1 MANGLPSVVTT
12 LASNAAPPSVADT
25 ANLPLVVGPCSTGP
39 NGGALNVP
47 TTLAGPQDLPQYGN
61 GPGIEM
67 AAEVG
72 QAAGWPVTFV
82 RSETTTPSVM
92 SDLYKVEGSGAGA
105 AKVVYGTIILPGADA
120 NGSVMLQSLQPG
132 VTLTVVQ
139 GGAAAFTAS
148 GLDVTLTVVA
158 ATTTAANIV
167 ALSLAAVADLIGT
180 PTLPGSSN
188 TGASV
193 CASTLSKT
201 AFDNGLVSYVAKV
214 GSAVQVPG
222 ADANGGLVYLSNLTG
237 VKVVQV
243 ISGNNTALD
252 CYVDPAT
259 PNIITLVGATDS
271 GGTGTTTAA
280 QAVTKIKATPAAMAL
295 LNGGAGV
302 AYTGT
307 GAGLI
312 SAATAKTL
320 VRPRVR
326 QVAPAQNSQSLAVT
340 VADNTA
346 DVSVALATDAS
357 GRDTST
363 ATLVKNAVNGG
374 ASGLFVTASG
384 GGTGG
389 GVAGPAAYQTL
400 LWGGDSALTIAG
412 TPVDRFYAFG
422 VRVSQPGALGASP
435 APQVQW
441 TVDGI
446 NWSSQVVVPGTGE
459 VAFTDPLLASGLTGT
474 FTGTMAAGEIW
485 WGASTEPQSGSS
497 DLQAAVAAA
506 IADTTRAWGFA
517 SSPCAV
523 DRATLTALDSQT
535 QAALQTR
542 FLAGIWGSRDVGA
555 GVPGE
560 TEAQWVA
567 AVITDLQGFTS
578 PKGLSS
584 YGAEPV
590 LVTSPYTRRQ
600 YWRAGSYAAAA
611 RKASI
616 PIHENL
622 GKRKTGTLH
631 NVLAIRHDES
641 KVPGFATQRIRS
653 TMTYPSKPGSYYFWG
668 APTMAD
674 PVADPG
680 YVFSE
685 YVAVALS
692 AARAAHDTAENEL
705 NDSLPAVNA
714 PEAGNVPVG
723 ALTLQAASDIQA
735 KVESAVAGL
744 IMRAKSDGKASAS
757 GPGLSP
763 QGVPLTAFTQ
773 VLRTNNYLQDHT
785 IYINVN
791 LLPLGLTQTIRDTI
805 TVQIPG

>member
-47 TTLAGPQDLPQYGN
+47 TTLAGPQDLAQYGN

-82 RSETTTPSVM
+82 RSATTTDSVL
-92 SDLYKVEGSGAGA
+92 SDLYKVEASGAGA
-105 AKVVYGTIILPGADA
+105 SKVVYGTIILPGADA

-158 ATTTAANIV
+158 ATTTANNIV

-201 AFDNGLVSYVAKV
+201 AFDNGLVSYAPKV
-214 GSAVQVPG
+214 GSAVKIPG

-237 VKVVQV
+237 VQVVQV
-243 ISGNNTALD
+243 VSGTNTALD

-259 PNIITLVGATDS
+259 PNVITLVGATDS

-280 QAVTKIKATPAAMAL
+280 QAVAKIKATPAAMAL

-302 AYTGT
+302 AFTGT

-326 QVAPAQNSQSLAVT
+326 QVAPAQNSQSLGVT

-374 ASGLFVTASG
+374 VAGLFVTASG

-389 GVAGPAAYQTL
+389 GVAGPAAYQAL
-400 LWGGDSALTIAG
+400 LWGGDSALALAG
-412 TPVDRFYAFG
+412 TPVDRFYALG
-422 VRVSQPGALGASP
+422 VRVTSGGALGASP

-441 TVDGI
+441 TVDGV
-446 NWSSQVVVPGTGE
+446 NWSSQVVVPGTG
-459 VAFTDPLLASGLTGT
+459 VVSLSDSLLASGLTGT
-474 FTGTMAAGEIW
+474 FTGTLIAGEQW
-485 WGASTEPQSGSS
+485 WGATTEPQSESA
-497 DLQAAVAAA
+497 DLQAALTAA
-506 IADTTRAWGFA
+506 ISDTTHPWGFA
-517 SSPCAV
+517 GSPCAV
-523 DRATLTALDSQT
+523 DRATLVALDSQV

-542 FLAGIWGSRDVGA
+542 FLAAVWGSRDVGV

-567 AVITDLQGFTS
+567 AVRADLQGFNS
-578 PKGLSS
+578 VKGLTS
-584 YGAEPV
+584 YFAEPV

-600 YWRAGSYAAAA
+600 YWRAGSWAATA
-611 RKASI
+611 RKASV

-622 GKRKTGTLH
+622 GKVKTGTLH

-641 KVPGFATQRIRS
+641 KVPGFALNRIGS

-680 YVFSE
+680 YVFME

-692 AARAAHDTAENEL
+692 AARACHDTVQNEL

-735 KVESAVAGL
+735 KAESAVAGL